1 MIEGGRSGTSLV
13 NEHGMYMV
21 EDTIHLSFVRRDNGD
36 RLMCRVTHGIKPH
49 TTEVSKN
56 ITIQCKLCV
65 PFLPS

>member
-13 NEHGMYMV
+13 NEDRTYKV
-21 EDTIHLSFVRRDNGD
+21 RDTIHLSFVRRDNGD

-49 TTEVSKN
+49 TTEVSKK
-56 ITIQCKLCV
+56 ISIQCKLCV